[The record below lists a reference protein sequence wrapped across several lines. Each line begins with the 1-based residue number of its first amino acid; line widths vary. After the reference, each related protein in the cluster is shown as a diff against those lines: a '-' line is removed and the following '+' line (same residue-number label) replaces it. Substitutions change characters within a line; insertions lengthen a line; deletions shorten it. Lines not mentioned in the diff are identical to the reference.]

1 MAILWNR
8 EAAAHLARRAGFGA
22 TPAELD
28 QYVAQGLDRT
38 VDSFVRFE
46 GIDNAV
52 LENDLLRLSTIQPP
66 ATAPV
71 YDLTRA
77 PGIQRWFLHRM
88 AFTRRPLEEKM
99 TYFWNLLFTSG
110 ISKVD
115 DTTLL
120 LNQNKT
126 ERQLALGRFD
136 DLVLAITKDPAM
148 IIWLD
153 NFTNRKGR
161 PNENYARELMELFT
175 LGEGHYT
182 ETDVQ
187 EVARSLTGWTI
198 TKLRTEPASAYRFF
212 FDAAGHDTGTKSI
225 LGQTGAWDGGD
236 AIRIILAH
244 VDAEGSVSGRWLGRL
259 LWTFFG
265 YPDPPDW
272 VVQELASVYASSDHS
287 VRAMLDHLFRMP
299 EFYETH
305 SRRAIVRSPVE
316 YVVAAT
322 RSLDART
329 DFQTATNSLIPMG
342 QYLFNPEDA
351 RGWEGDLSWINTG
364 TVFSRAS
371 FANAL
376 ATNRTGRGSY
386 IDPAALVAGRPLSTA
401 AEVVAAVADR
411 LGLAEAPTRS
421 RAVWESYVV
430 ARDDGS
436 RGTWTNTPA
445 NVDKK
450 VRGLVHLML
459 TSPEYQLA

>member
-1 MAILWNR
+1 MTIAWNR
-8 EAAAHLARRAGFGA
+8 ESAAHLARRAGFGA

-28 QYVAQGLDRT
+28 QFVAEGLDST
-38 VDSFVRFE
+38 VDRFVRFE
-46 GIDNAV
+46 GIDNTA
-52 LENDLLRLSTIQPP
+52 LETDLLRLTTIQPP
-66 ATAPV
+66 AAAPL
-71 YDLTRA
+71 YDLTRVQ
-77 PGIQRWFLHRM
+77 GIQKWFLHRM
-88 AFTRRPLEEKM
+88 AFTRRPLEERM

-110 ISKVD
+110 IAKVNEAA
-115 DTTLL
+115 LL

-126 ERQLALGRFD
+126 ERQLAVGRFD

-148 IIWLD
+148 LIWLD

-175 LGEGHYT
+175 LGEGNYT

-212 FDAAGHDTGTKSI
+212 FDAGGHDGGSKTI
-225 LGQTGAWDGGD
+225 LGRTGEWDGGD
-236 AIRIILAH
+236 AIRILLEH
-244 VDAEGSVSGRWLGRL
+244 SDADGSVSGRWLGRL
-259 LWTFFG
+259 LWAFFG

-272 VVQELASVYASSDHS
+272 IVRELASVYSSSDHS
-287 VRAMLDHLFRMP
+287 VRAMLEHLFRTP
-299 EFYETH
+299 EFYEIHT
-305 SRRAIVRSPVE
+305 RRAIVRSPVE

-322 RSLDART
+322 RNLEART
-329 DFQTATNSLIPMG
+329 DFQTAANSLLPMG

-351 RGWEGDLSWINTG
+351 RGWEGDLTWINTG
-364 TVFSRAS
+364 TVFSRAA

-376 ATNRTGRGSY
+376 ATNRSGRGSY
-386 IDPAALVAGRPLSTA
+386 IDPNALVAGRPLATA
-401 AEVVAAVADR
+401 SDVVDAVADR
-411 LGLAEAPTRS
+411 LGLSEAPRRS

-436 RGTWTNTPA
+436 RGTWTNTAA

>member
-28 QYVAQGLDRT
+28 QYVAQGLERT
-38 VDSFVRFE
+38 VDGFVE
-46 GIDNAV
+46 YDGIDNNA
-52 LENDLLRLSTIQPP
+52 LESDLLRLTSIQPP
-66 ATAPV
+66 ATAPA
-71 YDLTRA
+71 YDLTRTQ
-77 PGIQRWFLHRM
+77 GIQKWFLHRM

-110 ISKVD
+110 VAKVD
-115 DTTLL
+115 DSTLM

-126 ERQLALGRFD
+126 ERALAVGKFD

-148 IIWLD
+148 MIWLD
-153 NFTNRKGR
+153 NRTNRAGR

-175 LGEGHYT
+175 LGEGNYT
-182 ETDVQ
+182 EADVR

-198 TKLRTEPASAYRFF
+198 TKPRESPASAYAFY
-212 FDAAGHDTGTKSI
+212 FDPTGHDNGPKMI
-225 LGQTGAWDGGD
+225 LGQIGNWDGAD
-236 AIRIILAH
+236 AIRIILNHA
-244 VDAEGSVSGRWLGRL
+244 DSRGSVSGRWLARL
-259 LWTFFG
+259 LWTFFV
-265 YPDPPDW
+265 YPDPPEWAVD
-272 VVQELASVYASSDHS
+272 ELASVYLSSGRS
-287 VRAMLDHLFRMP
+287 VKAMLHVLFRMP

-305 SRRAIVRSPVE
+305 SRRAIVRGPVE
-316 YVVAAT
+316 YMVAAI
-322 RSLDART
+322 RNLEAKS
-329 DFQTATNSLIPMG
+329 DFQTPVNSLIPMG

-364 TVFSRAS
+364 TVFSRAT

-376 ATNRTGRGSY
+376 ATNRSGRGSF
-386 IDPAALVAGRPLSTA
+386 IEPSALVAGRPLATA
-401 AEVVAAVADR
+401 SDVVNALADR
-411 LGLAEAPTRS
+411 LGLLETSARS

-436 RGTWTNTPA
+436 RGTWTNTPQ
-445 NVDKK
+445 NVDRK

>member
-22 TPAELD
+22 TPSELD
-28 QYVAQGLDRT
+28 QFADMGLDRA
-38 VDSFVRFE
+38 VDFFVRFE
-46 GIDNAV
+46 GADNST
-52 LENDLLRLSTIQPP
+52 LESDLLRLTTIQPP
-66 ATAPV
+66 AAAPV
-71 YDLTRA
+71 YDLTRV

-110 ISKVD
+110 ISKVN

-126 ERQLALGRFD
+126 ERQLAVGRFD

-175 LGEGHYT
+175 LGEGHYA
-182 ETDVQ
+182 ESDVQ

-198 TKLRTEPASAYRFF
+198 TKLRTEPASEYRFY
-212 FDAAGHDTGTKSI
+212 FDAAGHDGGVKTI
-225 LGQTGAWDGGD
+225 LGQTGEWDGGD
-236 AIRIILAH
+236 AIRIILGH
-244 VDAEGSVSGRWLGRL
+244 TDPEGSVSGRWLGRL

-265 YPDPPDW
+265 YPDPPAW
-272 VVQELASVYASSDHS
+272 VVGELASVYAATDHS
-287 VRAMLDHLFRMP
+287 IRAMLDHLFRMP

-316 YVVAAT
+316 YIVAAT
-322 RSLDART
+322 RNLDART

-351 RGWEGDLSWINTG
+351 RGWEGDLTWINTG

-386 IDPAALVAGRPLSTA
+386 IDPAALVAGRPLATA
-401 AEVVAAVADR
+401 ADVVSAVADR
-411 LGLAEAPTRS
+411 LGLSEAPARS
-421 RAVWESYVV
+421 RAVWESYVS

-450 VRGLVHLML
+450 VRGLVHLLL